1 MGNKLLGTSSF
12 HKGIVNGLM
21 LAEIDKKMS
30 KSLKN
35 YPNPS
40 LATGKYVS
48 DALGLYLIISHVV
61 KGKPLRFN
69 EAGLKDIARDFP
81 PLWNSYCLF
90 AEQPAPSK
98 KTQGTALVANTGFFA
113 SGRLQLEHMNRWILA
128 DCERLLR

>member
-12 HKGIVNGLM
+12 HKGIVNGLV

-40 LATGKYVS
+40 LPTGKYVS
-48 DALGLYLIISHVV
+48 DALGLYLIISQVV
-61 KGKPLRFN
+61 RGKPLRFN
-69 EAGLKDIARDFP
+69 EAGVKGIARDFP

-98 KTQGTALVANTGFFA
+98 KTQGTALVANTGFLA

-128 DCERLLR
+128 DCE